1 MNHAAPKPD
10 RRDTAAS
17 DPKELRKVVLS
28 SYLGT
33 TLEYYDF
40 LVYGTASSLVFAQVF
55 FSGEDRALAL
65 ISGFG
70 VFATGYVARPVGA
83 IVFGHFGDKIGRKK
97 MLVLTMLIMGLA
109 STCIGL
115 LPSYASV
122 GIAAPTVLVLLRLAQ
137 GVAVGGEWGGATLM
151 AIEHSQS
158 KHRGL
163 LTSLVNAGGPSGAVL
178 ATLVMGIVSAA
189 TGDNFITWGWRIP
202 FVISVL
208 IVAVSLWLR
217 ISVQESPVFAA
228 AKDEGEAK
236 KLPLLEALRQPGAL
250 IRSSLATV
258 APTGMQ
264 SLMATFAL
272 TLAVDGGVGRSAA
285 LACATI
291 GSLVNVGN
299 VVLSGSLSDRFGRK
313 PVLITG
319 FALVAVL
326 IFPLVGLLSSGSF
339 VLVLIAFILGYG
351 VLVATLMGTV
361 SAYISERFSTT
372 SRYTGS
378 SLGYQLGTTLGAG
391 FTPLVAAAV
400 YRPDGV
406 GALWAAVYVVF
417 LCIIS
422 ALAVVTGREMHKV
435 SINDVG
441 AEVR

>member
-70 VFATGYVARPVGA
+70 VFAAGYVARPVGA
-83 IVFGHFGDKIGRKK
+83 IVFGHFGDKVGRKK

-122 GIAAPTVLVLLRLAQ
+122 GIAAPAVLVLLRLAQ

-202 FVISVL
+202 FVISVCPRRSL
-208 IVAVSLWLR
+208 LVAEDL
-217 ISVQESPVFAA
+217 SP
-228 AKDEGEAK
+228 
-236 KLPLLEALRQPGAL
+236 RNR
-250 IRSSLATV
+250 RSSLRPKTKANQRSCLSWRRSASPARSSAQPWLAV

-272 TLAVDGGVGRSAA
+272 TLAVDGGVGQQRRAR
-285 LACATI
+285 LCH
-291 GSLVNVGN
+291 
-299 VVLSGSLSDRFGRK
+299 DRFSRQCRQCC
-313 PVLITG
+313 
-319 FALVAVL
+319 
-326 IFPLVGLLSSGSF
+326 PL
-339 VLVLIAFILGYG
+339 
-351 VLVATLMGTV
+351 
-361 SAYISERFSTT
+361 R
-372 SRYTGS
+372 
-378 SLGYQLGTTLGAG
+378 
-391 FTPLVAAAV
+391 
-400 YRPDGV
+400 
-406 GALWAAVYVVF
+406 
-417 LCIIS
+417 
-422 ALAVVTGREMHKV
+422 VTF
-435 SINDVG
+435 
-441 AEVR
+441 